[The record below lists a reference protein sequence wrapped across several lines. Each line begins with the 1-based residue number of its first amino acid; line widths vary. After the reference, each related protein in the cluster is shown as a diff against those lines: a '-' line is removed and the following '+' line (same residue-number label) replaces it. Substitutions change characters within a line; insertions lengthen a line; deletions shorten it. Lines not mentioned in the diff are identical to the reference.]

1 MMYQWLSFILSL
13 INACLGGANNQD
25 MLLSVIL
32 WYIQTSYLLNLN
44 QWSMGFFTLLA
55 MCMKKKHSTCLSIF
69 YYIKEQAF
77 SVLIFFG
84 RPLLYLEHQSK
95 QKNGYVS
102 GQFLDRLSIVLFLH
116 AFTVVQHQTS
126 LISSTSTSNRNHLVP
141 IPTTPELLL
150 HGGRQILWQM
160 LSNISWVVELK
171 SYSF

>member
-1 MMYQWLSFILSL
+1 MPVHTNKLSFKLK
-13 INACLGGANNQD
+13 
-25 MLLSVIL
+25 
-32 WYIQTSYLLNLN
+32 
-44 QWSMGFFTLLA
+44 SMIDGFFHPTRNVHE
-55 MCMKKKHSTCLSIF
+55 KTHSTCLSIF

-150 HGGRQILWQM
+150 HGGRQIL
-160 LSNISWVVELK
+160 
-171 SYSF
+171 